1 MKSMDKGKS
10 TPSNMDFVS
19 IPDAVNEIRRGRMVI
34 VVDDDDREN
43 EGDLTV
49 AAEHV
54 TPQIIN
60 FMAVHGRGLICLAL
74 TGERCDELSLPLM
87 SRRNTSRFGT
97 GFCESIDALEGVTT
111 GISAHDR
118 ARTIQQAIDPKCLPT
133 DLARPGHM
141 FPLRAQNGGVL
152 VREGQTEASV
162 DLARLA
168 GLHPSGVICEV
179 MNDDGAMARVPD
191 LQEFCRKHGMAM
203 TSVADLIR
211 YRMATERFIK
221 KISESEIQTEF
232 GPFRAIS
239 YRNEIN
245 QDTHVALVRGNLS
258 GGPPALVRV
267 QSRCASG
274 RSSGSV
280 GCECRK
286 SIRLSMQ
293 CIAEQDLGVLVYL
306 QEAADGGH
314 CSNNAIESATRRSRA
329 AEFDETIGS
338 QILSELGLIR
348 VIELTGGETSS
359 LSADS
364 RMEIAGQVRLDI

>member
-1 MKSMDKGKS
+1 MKSMDTGNWR
-10 TPSNMDFVS
+10 PSNMDFVS

-118 ARTIQQAIDPKCLPT
+118 ARTIQQAIDPKCLPS

-141 FPLRAQNGGVL
+141 FPLRAQDGGVL

-168 GLHPSGVICEV
+168 GLYPSGVICEV
-179 MNDDGAMARVPD
+179 MNDDGTMARVPH

-203 TSVADLIR
+203 TSVAQLIR
-211 YRMATERFIK
+211 YRLATERFVQ
-221 KISESEIQTEF
+221 KISESEIETEF

-245 QDTHVALVRGNLS
+245 RDTHVALVRGNLTGDS
-258 GGPPALVRV
+258 PALVRV
-267 QSRCASG
+267 QSRCASAD
-274 RSSGSV
+274 
-280 GCECRK
+280 
-286 SIRLSMQ
+286 IRLSMQ
-293 CIAEQDLGVLVYL
+293 RIAEQDLGVLVYF
-306 QEAADGGH
+306 QAADGGH
-314 CSNNAIESATRRSRA
+314 CSSHAIESATRRSRA
-329 AEFDETIGS
+329 AEYDETIGA
-338 QILSELGLIR
+338 QILSDLGLIR
-348 VIELTGGETSS
+348 VIELTGGEASS
-359 LSADS
+359 LHLDS
-364 RMEIAGQVRLDI
+364 RMEIAGQVRLET

>member
-1 MKSMDKGKS
+1 
-10 TPSNMDFVS
+10 MDFVS

-43 EGDLTV
+43 EGDLTI

-54 TPQIIN
+54 TPRIIN

-118 ARTIQQAIDPKCLPT
+118 ARTIQQAIDPKCLPS

-179 MNDDGAMARVPD
+179 MNDDGSMARVPH
-191 LQEFCRKHGMAM
+191 LREFCRRHGMAM
-203 TSVADLIR
+203 TSVAELIR
-211 YRMATERFIK
+211 YRLATERFVQ
-221 KISESEIQTEF
+221 KISESEIETEF
-232 GPFRAIS
+232 GRFRAIS

-245 QDTHVALVRGNLS
+245 LDTHVALVRGNLS
-258 GGPPALVRV
+258 GDSTALVRV

-274 RSSGSV
+274 HSSGSI

-293 CIAEQDLGVLVYL
+293 RIAEQELGVLVYL
-306 QEAADGGH
+306 QEAAEGEH
-314 CSNNAIESATRRSRA
+314 CSINAMESVTRRSRA
-329 AEFDETIGS
+329 AQCDETIVV
-338 QILSELGLIR
+338 QILSDLGLIR
-348 VIELTGGETSS
+348 VIELIGGEASS
-359 LSADS
+359 LPADS
-364 RMEIAGQVRLDI
+364 RMEIAGQVRLEI

>member
-97 GFCESIDALEGVTT
+97 GFCESIDALDGVTT

-179 MNDDGAMARVPD
+179 MNDDGTMARVPD
-191 LQEFCRKHGMAM
+191 LQEFCRKHGMVM

-211 YRMATERFIK
+211 YRLATERFVK

-258 GGPPALVRV
+258 GGSPALVRV

-306 QEAADGGH
+306 QEAVEGEH

-338 QILSELGLIR
+338 QILSELGLIG
-348 VIELTGGETSS
+348 VIELSGGEASS

-364 RMEIAGQVRLDI
+364 RMKIAGQVRLDI